1 MHGYI
6 ASHRQRRWREKRN
19 NNEVE
24 KSGEERR
31 RWLAIGEGQRDT
43 HVVRVRVPTVVG
55 MDGDGGGDG
64 DGDGEI
70 YTGCQP
76 PNNVI
81 ALYKLRES
89 ARWSALK
96 PPSAP

>member
-1 MHGYI
+1 M
-6 ASHRQRRWREKRN
+6 A
-19 NNEVE
+19 
-24 KSGEERR
+24 
-31 RWLAIGEGQRDT
+31 RDRGGT
-43 HVVRVRVPTVVG
+43 HVEFRVRA
-55 MDGDGGGDG
+55 DGGGDG

-89 ARWSALK
+89 ARWSTH
-96 PPSAP
+96 

>member
-1 MHGYI
+1 VCAGDDSGRHGP
-6 ASHRQRRWREKRN
+6 REH
-19 NNEVE
+19 
-24 KSGEERR
+24 
-31 RWLAIGEGQRDT
+31 DDD
-43 HVVRVRVPTVVG
+43 
-55 MDGDGGGDG
+55 DGDGGGG
-64 DGDGEI
+64 GGGGGGGEI

-89 ARWSALK
+89 GGAGARWSTLK

>member
-1 MHGYI
+1 M
-6 ASHRQRRWREKRN
+6 A
-19 NNEVE
+19 
-24 KSGEERR
+24 EERR
-31 RWLAIGEGQRDT
+31 RWLAIERGTEGNT
-43 HVVRVRVPTVVG
+43 HVECVRVDGGRHGCVTVHG
-55 MDGDGGGDG
+55 SGGDG

-70 YTGCQP
+70 YTGCQS

-89 ARWSALK
+89 ARWCALK